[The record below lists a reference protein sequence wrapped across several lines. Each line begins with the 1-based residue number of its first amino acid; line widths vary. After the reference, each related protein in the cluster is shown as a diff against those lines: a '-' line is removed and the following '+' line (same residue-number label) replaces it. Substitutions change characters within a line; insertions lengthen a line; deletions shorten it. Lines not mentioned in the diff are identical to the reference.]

1 MKTGHWVWL
10 MALGAAGTLA
20 RVGLSTWVQRRTA
33 SGLPLGTASVNLLGC
48 FAFGLVV
55 ALSAQH
61 PASTTL
67 RFVLL
72 GGFMGAFTTFSS
84 YVFDTYNLL
93 ARGRTGAALLNLVL
107 QNGLGLLALFAGLA
121 LGKRQ

>member
-1 MKTGHWVWL
+1 MEHVLAL

-20 RVGLSTWVQRRTA
+20 RVGVSSWVQRRA
-33 SGLPLGTASVNLLGC
+33 PAGVPLGTAAVNLLGC

-55 ALSAQH
+55 ALTAQH

-67 RFVLL
+67 RLIVL

-84 YVFDTYNLL
+84 YVYDSYQLL
-93 ARGRTGAALLNLVL
+93 VAGRTGLAFANLLL
-107 QNGLGLLALFAGLA
+107 QNGLGLLALFAGLW
-121 LGKRQ
+121 LGRTS